1 MTEKMLSEEEQLA
14 FFDAVH
20 GRFLDA
26 SRAAGTESSD
36 YRLAGTTFRL
46 LFAGQGLTSR
56 YRPAFEHLRVSDV
69 EKPDATLCLWDTKHT
84 GIRMVPPPCP
94 QDSFTDRGDIWGFH
108 SKRIK
113 TAFHYHDYSVNL
125 FDLDRG
131 LGIHWVSD
139 GAKLP
144 YWDGA
149 SPIRTLLHWLMESRG
164 CQLLHAA
171 AVGTEHGAMLIT
183 GKGGVGKSSTALAC
197 LRAGLPYAGDDYV
210 VVRRDPPTVYSLYST
225 AKLNPPDVERF
236 PELRPYLGDPNPKP
250 NEKAVLYLYP
260 HFKEQIMAEMPL
272 KAIAMPRIVNREE
285 TGLRPAA
292 TATVRHA
299 ASFTT
304 MSQLPCVG
312 KHTHE
317 FFGALCSSLPGYTI
331 ELGSNRPQIPTAITN
346 FLRNGARRESAAPSP
361 SPESAS
367 SPLVTV
373 IIPAWNAARFLP
385 EAIENILSQ
394 NYPALEII
402 VVDDGST
409 DNTAAVVKDLPCD
422 VRYFRQENSGP
433 AAARNRG
440 IRDSSGDLIAF
451 LDSDDLWSE
460 DHLQL
465 LVRAMM
471 DQPELDVV
479 HGHAQ
484 ILTYV
489 PASGSYV
496 YTGNP
501 EEAFPYYIGAG
512 LYRKRVFEKVGVF
525 DRTLRFGEDT
535 DWYTRAQEKGARTER
550 LDFVTLLVRRHGE
563 NMTEDRREI
572 ELSMLR
578 VFKKALDRKR
588 TPDPTTGAP
597 S

>member
-1 MTEKMLSEEEQLA
+1 
-14 FFDAVH
+14 
-20 GRFLDA
+20 
-26 SRAAGTESSD
+26 
-36 YRLAGTTFRL
+36 
-46 LFAGQGLTSR
+46 
-56 YRPAFEHLRVSDV
+56 
-69 EKPDATLCLWDTKHT
+69 
-84 GIRMVPPPCP
+84 
-94 QDSFTDRGDIWGFH
+94 
-108 SKRIK
+108 
-113 TAFHYHDYSVNL
+113 
-125 FDLDRG
+125 
-131 LGIHWVSD
+131 
-139 GAKLP
+139 
-144 YWDGA
+144 
-149 SPIRTLLHWLMESRG
+149 
-164 CQLLHAA
+164 
-171 AVGTEHGAMLIT
+171 
-183 GKGGVGKSSTALAC
+183 
-197 LRAGLPYAGDDYV
+197 
-210 VVRRDPPTVYSLYST
+210 
-225 AKLNPPDVERF
+225 
-236 PELRPYLGDPNPKP
+236 
-250 NEKAVLYLYP
+250 
-260 HFKEQIMAEMPL
+260 
-272 KAIAMPRIVNREE
+272 
-285 TGLRPAA
+285 
-292 TATVRHA
+292 
-299 ASFTT
+299 
-304 MSQLPCVG
+304 
-312 KHTHE
+312 
-317 FFGALCSSLPGYTI
+317 
-331 ELGSNRPQIPTAITN
+331 
-346 FLRNGARRESAAPSP
+346 
-361 SPESAS
+361 
-367 SPLVTV
+367 VTV
-373 IIPAWNAARFLP
+373 IIPTWNAARFLP

-402 VVDDGST
+402 IVDDGST
-409 DNTAAVVKDLPCD
+409 DDTAAVVKSLPCD

-465 LVRAMM
+465 LVRALM

-489 PASGSYV
+489 PDSGSYV

-550 LDFVTLLVRRHGE
+550 LDLVTLLVRRHGE